1 MREIFLDENRSVF
14 SQSQEHSVDV
24 SLTAKTRSLP
34 YNNLMGELSAFQLYN
49 NERDASTKFRMIFTV
64 NPVCTNVLFNMKTEV
79 MKDEG
84 SDNCKVWFDGNPQDI
99 GIEESKKTGNSAPVD
114 RYQAIRDTEY
124 SHNELGGLTYHCGL
138 DIFNNHML
146 RNDGFVHVNKN
157 KGNRRTPEYNTLGDY
172 LRDCDGNEVEEKVG
186 VKYQNLS
193 PTRVHLYQHDSVLSF
208 YEAYINRIKEKNG
221 WYGFTNPG
229 NIDIPNNNGYHI
241 NRMLNGNKPC
251 EFIDMY
257 PDRSLYSFIPKYN
270 KHRNRIEK
278 NWNYAITYSYESD
291 KKMVNEIN
299 GLEANDPNAIRCLWK
314 RCYDSNGND
323 TLQCRTL
330 FRHTL
335 SKNDRVRFYYGD
347 AKQRMETSVRVIST
361 GDSEGKNKDRLFSI
375 KYENVALLIDDF
387 KSGLWY
393 RKESNGIECEYYFKK
408 LKKYLK
414 PDGSEPKSNL
424 NKGAFAENIYGDGI
438 AQVVFTDDIDV
449 DGLKDDIGRSVST
462 LYFTVIKNNAGYEKW
477 YKPNEKNFA
486 DDDIEYSHCFGKL
499 TGGLDLGT
507 KEDFEEKDEESGER
521 IWQGI
526 PNDDTDFLRDYN
538 TRYIHNIDNK
548 DSSIKDYWGDEIVT
562 KPKALYG
569 IKEDNKKE
577 TGITINDDEFW
588 GDVIE
593 FNPSDFS
600 ENTIE
605 KTYYRFN
612 TAQRETNNSKYKSI
626 KYDEII
632 YDDYDLIGES
642 PAKFKLNEK
651 TYYANGKK
659 EEEQTIGNICPEGYF
674 YYPNMSIMIRDLSET
689 KSVDGIPVKVTDL
702 QFKSYDEN
710 QQYSVVDIEGE
721 KIAIDYKF
729 VNEDIVGFYNIKDN
743 SMVWGSVIKVDSKN
757 KATILIDKNSSEMN
771 KVSSNLLPILSEY
784 SVPSYCRYILTT
796 GKLVW
801 RSVVPPSELP
811 NDSDMYGIPFANGCF
826 YIETGFNMFVRR
838 QDPMNAFKL
847 QWGAG
852 AKKNPMKR
860 YYVNG
865 NEPMD
870 MSAVQ
875 YILDKYKNICY

>member
-14 SQSQEHSVDV
+14 SQSQEHSMDV

-49 NERDASTKFRMIFTV
+49 DERDASTKFRMIFTV

-84 SDNCKVWFDGNPQDI
+84 SDNCKVLFDDAPQVIEGFENSGNN
-99 GIEESKKTGNSAPVD
+99 SKVD

-124 SHNELGGLTYHCGL
+124 SHNEIGGLVYHCGI

-146 RNDGFVHVNKN
+146 RNDGFVHVNKH
-157 KGNRRTPEYNTLGDY
+157 KGNEGQTPEYNTLGDY
-172 LRDCDGNEVEEKVG
+172 LRDCDGNKVKEKVS
-186 VKYQNLS
+186 VKHQNKNKNL
-193 PTRVHLYQHDSVLSF
+193 TDIHLYQHDSVLSF
-208 YEAYINRIKEKNG
+208 YDAYLNRISEKNG

-229 NIDIPNNNGYHI
+229 NIEIPNNNNFYI

-257 PDRSLYSFIPKYN
+257 PDRTLYSFIPKYN
-270 KHRNRIEK
+270 KFRNRVEK
-278 NWNYAITYSYESD
+278 NWNYAITYSYRSD
-291 KKMVNEIN
+291 KKKVNEIN
-299 GLEANDPNAIRCLWK
+299 GLAENEPNAIRCFWK

-335 SKNDRVRFYYGD
+335 SKNERVRLYYGND
-347 AKQRMETSVRVIST
+347 KHRMETSVRVIST
-361 GDSEGKNKDRLFSI
+361 GNSEGKDTDRIFSV
-375 KYENVALLIDDF
+375 KYENVALFIDDF
-387 KSGLWY
+387 KNGLWY

-414 PDGSEPKSNL
+414 PDGTEPKSNL
-424 NKGAFAENIYGDGI
+424 TKGAFAENIYGDGI

-449 DGLKDDIGRSVST
+449 DGLKDNLGRSLST
-462 LYFTVIKNNAGYEKW
+462 LYFTVVKNNAGYKKW
-477 YKPNEKNFA
+477 YDPNGNFT
-486 DDDIEYSHCFGKL
+486 DEDIEYSHCFGKV

-507 KEDFEEKDEESGER
+507 KEDFEEVNEETGER

-526 PNDDTDFLRDYN
+526 SENNTDFIRDYN
-538 TRYIHNIDNK
+538 IRYIHNVPNI
-548 DSSIKDYWGDEIVT
+548 DSSIKDYWGDEIANM
-562 KPKALYG
+562 PKAL
-569 IKEDNKKE
+569 DNE
-577 TGITINDDEFW
+577 EGTGITINDEEFW

-600 ENTIE
+600 ESMIE

-612 TAQRETNNSKYKSI
+612 TAQRETKDDRYKEI

-632 YDDYDLIGES
+632 YDDYDLDGEI

-651 TYYANGKK
+651 PYYANGKK
-659 EEEQTIGNICPEGYF
+659 EEQQTIGNICPEGYF
-674 YYPNMSIMIRDLSET
+674 YYPNMSIMIRDLSEA
-689 KSVDGIPVKVTDL
+689 KSVDGIPVKVTNL
-702 QFKSYDEN
+702 IFNPYNGN
-710 QQYSVVDIEGE
+710 QGYTVVDIEGE

-729 VNEDIVGFYNIKDN
+729 INDDIVGFYNTKDN
-743 SMVWGSVIKVDSKN
+743 SMVWGSVIKVDSNN
-757 KATILIDKNSSEMN
+757 KATILIDKDSSEMN
-771 KVSSNLLPILSEY
+771 KNSNNLLPILSEY
-784 SVPSYCRYILTT
+784 SVPNYCRYIPAT

-801 RSVVPPSELP
+801 RSVVPPSELS
-811 NDSDMYGIPFANGCF
+811 NDSDMHDIPFVNGCF
-826 YIETGFNMFVRR
+826 YIETGFNIFVRR
-838 QDPMNAFKL
+838 QDPTNAFKL

-852 AKKNPMKR
+852 TKKNPMKK

-865 NEPMD
+865 SDPID

>member
-49 NERDASTKFRMIFTV
+49 NERDASTKFRMVFTV

-84 SDNCKVWFDGNPQDI
+84 SDNCKVWFDDSQQNNIKEFKNAGN
-99 GIEESKKTGNSAPVD
+99 KTGVD

-124 SHNELGGLTYHCGL
+124 SHEEIGGLTYHCGL

-146 RNDGFVHVNKN
+146 RNDGFVHINKN
-157 KGNRRTPEYNTLGDY
+157 KGDEKTEVYNTLGDY
-172 LRDCDGNEVEEKVG
+172 LRDCDGNNVIEKVG

-193 PTRVHLYQHDSVLSF
+193 PTPVHLYQHDSVLSF

-241 NRMLNGNKPC
+241 NKMLNGNKPC

-270 KHRNRIEK
+270 KYRNRVEK

-291 KKMVNEIN
+291 KNKVKEIN
-299 GLEANDPNAIRCLWK
+299 GLDVNDPNAIRCFWK

-335 SKNDRVRFYYGD
+335 SKNDRVRFYYGN
-347 AKQRMETSVRVIST
+347 AKQRMEASVRVISI
-361 GDSEGKNKDRLFSI
+361 GDSEGNNTNRLFSVR
-375 KYENVALLIDDF
+375 YENIAMFIDDF
-387 KSGLWY
+387 KNGLWY
-393 RKESNGIECEYYFKK
+393 RKETNGIECEYYFKK

-414 PDGSEPKSNL
+414 TDGTEPKSDL
-424 NKGAFAENIYGDGI
+424 NKGAFAESIYGDGI

-449 DGLKDDIGRSVST
+449 DGLNDDLGRPVST

-477 YKPNEKNFA
+477 YEKDNFT

-507 KEDFEEKDEESGER
+507 KEDLEVVDEESGER

-526 PNDDTDFLRDYN
+526 PNNNTDFLRDYN
-538 TRYIHNIDNK
+538 TRYIHNAPNI
-548 DSSIKDYWGDEIVT
+548 DSSIEEYWGGEIAN

-569 IKEDNKKE
+569 IKEGNGEE

-593 FNPSDFS
+593 INPSDYS

-612 TAQRETNNSKYKSI
+612 TAQRETSNPYYKSI

-651 TYYANGKK
+651 PYYANGK
-659 EEEQTIGNICPEGYF
+659 EEELTIGNICPEGYF
-674 YYPNMSIMIRDLSET
+674 YYPNMSIMIRDLSEK
-689 KSVDGIPVKVTDL
+689 KSVDGIPVKITNL
-702 QFKSYDEN
+702 QFIPYAEN
-710 QQYSVVDIEGE
+710 HQYTEVNIDGKNMAV
-721 KIAIDYKF
+721 DYKF
-729 VNEDIVGFYNIKDN
+729 IKEDIVGFFNIKDN
-743 SMVWGSVIKVDSKN
+743 SMVWGSVIKVYGGN
-757 KATILIDKNSSEMN
+757 NATILIDKDFTEMN
-771 KVSSNLLPILSEY
+771 NVSEDLLVVLSED
-784 SVPSYCRYILTT
+784 SVPAYCRYVPAT

-801 RSVVPPSELP
+801 RSIIPPSELP
-811 NDSDMYGIPFANGCF
+811 NTSDIYDTPFANGCF
-826 YIETGFNMFVRR
+826 YIETGFNIFVRR
-838 QDPMNAFKL
+838 QDPNNAFKL
-847 QWGAG
+847 QWGTG
-852 AKKNPMKR
+852 KKRNPMKK

-865 NEPMD
+865 SDPID
-870 MSAVQ
+870 MSAIR
-875 YILDKYKNICY
+875 YIIDKIKNICY